1 MKRWL
6 EKCVTFLKIQVQIPT
21 AAEVFVSET
30 LNPWRLRW
38 SWLLKSPPLPG
49 RLIILEEPVYFRKCK
64 ASLGHVFWPK
74 TICILNL
81 IRFSCFLNLS
91 SWFFLICHPEFLSPN
106 LCRMAPEVAAVEKNG
121 GYNQLCDI
129 WAVGITSIEL
139 AELQPPM
146 FDLHPMRYVLFSIK
160 MISRRFLRWYLAYFQ
175 LLSVLHVWSH
185 LWLIEW
191 SSYKKKGF
199 TRRSYKPFHLS

>member
-1 MKRWL
+1 MRHLFKDTSSNPHRSWSVCEWDTESL
-6 EKCVTFLKIQVQIPT
+6 APPLILTIKIT
-21 AAEVFVSET
+21 T
-30 LNPWRLRW
+30 
-38 SWLLKSPPLPG
+38 PLPG

-199 TRRSYKPFHLS
+199 TRRSHKPFHLS

>member
-1 MKRWL
+1 MRHLFKDTSSNPHRSWSVCEWDTESL
-6 EKCVTFLKIQVQIPT
+6 APPLILTIKIT
-21 AAEVFVSET
+21 T
-30 LNPWRLRW
+30 
-38 SWLLKSPPLPG
+38 PLPG

-160 MISRRFLRWYLAYFQ
+160 MISRPFLRWYLAYFQ

-199 TRRSYKPFHLS
+199 TRRSHKPFHLS

>member
-1 MKRWL
+1 MRHLFKDTSSNPHSSWSVCEWDTESL
-6 EKCVTFLKIQVQIPT
+6 APPLILTIKIT
-21 AAEVFVSET
+21 T
-30 LNPWRLRW
+30 
-38 SWLLKSPPLPG
+38 PLPG

-74 TICILNL
+74 SICILNL

-191 SSYKKKGF
+191 SSYEKKGF
-199 TRRSYKPFHLS
+199 TRRSHKPFHLS